1 MLPPPIDQFSS
12 YDELLAHVRAFVLT
26 QGYAVTIKRT
36 RTDVNGK
43 VKNVTLR
50 CDRGGSY
57 RNSLNLTDDLRHRQ
71 TASRLLDCPFEL
83 HGTRRNGVWFLE
95 VRNSE
100 HNHEA
105 SEDMSGH
112 PITRRLNTE
121 QRELVQQM
129 SAAGSHP

>member
-43 VKNVTLR
+43 VKNVTLC

-57 RNSLNLTDDLRHRQ
+57 RNSLNLTDDLRCRQ

-112 PITRRLNTE
+112 PITYKGNLCND
-121 QRELVQQM
+121 LF
-129 SAAGSHP
+129 